1 MASLSV
7 ATCFCAGGAGFLPEY
22 MVHQTMNAS
31 RKNATIASNTKI
43 HIRSPMSLR
52 LSLLVSSVAVAL
64 ALSACTTTAPPTPA
78 PAKPP
83 VITPSVVNPVPA
95 KPAAPDAKD
104 AQAPTFVPV
113 GFAALPGWG
122 RDDVRA
128 AWPAFMASC
137 GVLVKRPDWKEPC
150 TIARQVNADSDKAIR
165 QFFEAFFVP
174 NQIVAADGA
183 SSGLVTGYYEPLLH
197 GARKRGGP
205 YQTPLYKVPDDLVT
219 VDLASVYPE
228 LKNMRLRGKLVGK
241 KVVPYSTRAEIERAT
256 SVAGK
261 ELMWVDDE
269 VEAFFLQV
277 QGSGRVQ
284 LTDTQETVRVAYAD
298 QNGHPYQSIGRYLV
312 DKGELTMSQAS
323 AQGIKAW
330 IAGHPTR
337 KDELFNANPSYV
349 FFKEERLPD
358 PKVGPKG
365 ALGVPLTPQRSVA
378 IDSRFVPL
386 GAPVFLSTTQANS
399 DIPMQRLV
407 MAQDTGGAI
416 RGPIRVDYF
425 FGFGAE
431 AAENAGRMKQS
442 GMVWVLLPKLAPAP
456 ASAPGR

>member
-1 MASLSV
+1 
-7 ATCFCAGGAGFLPEY
+7 
-22 MVHQTMNAS
+22 
-31 RKNATIASNTKI
+31 
-43 HIRSPMSLR
+43 MSSR
-52 LSLLVSSVAVAL
+52 LSLLVSSAAVAL
-64 ALSACTTTAPPTPA
+64 VLAACTTTVPPP
-78 PAKPP
+78 PAKPMP
-83 VITPSVVNPVPA
+83 VAHPVPA
-95 KPAAPDAKD
+95 RPAAPDARD
-104 AQAPTFVPV
+104 AQAPTFTPV
-113 GFAALPGWG
+113 SFAALPGWE

-137 GVLVKRPDWKEPC
+137 GVLVKRPDWKESC
-150 TIARQVNADSDKAIR
+150 TIARQVNADSDQAIR

-174 NQIVAADGA
+174 NQVVAADGSHA
-183 SSGLVTGYYEPLLH
+183 GLVTGYYEPLLH

-228 LKNMRLRGKLVGK
+228 LKNLRLRGKLVGK
-241 KVVPYSTRAEIERAT
+241 KVVPYATRAEIERAT
-256 SVAGK
+256 SVTGK

-378 IDSRFVPL
+378 VDSRFLPL
-386 GAPVFLSTTQANS
+386 GAPVFLSTTLANS
-399 DIPMQRLV
+399 DIPMQRMV

-416 RGPIRVDYF
+416 RGAIRVDYF
-425 FGFGAE
+425 FGFGNE
-431 AAENAGRMKQS
+431 AAEHAGRMKQS
-442 GMVWVLLPKLAPAP
+442 GMVWVLLPKQFPDPVPVPVPVPAP
-456 ASAPGR
+456 